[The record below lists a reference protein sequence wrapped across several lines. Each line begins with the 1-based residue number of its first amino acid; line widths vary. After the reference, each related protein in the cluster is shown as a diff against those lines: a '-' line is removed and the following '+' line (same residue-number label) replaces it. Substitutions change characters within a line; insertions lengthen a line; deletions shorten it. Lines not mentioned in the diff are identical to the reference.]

1 MALTFFH
8 MADIHLDQP
17 FSSLGLQ
24 EGFPSKRREEIF
36 HEFMRILETAREEQ
50 PSFIFISGDLYE
62 HEYTNIKRISRINEA
77 FSELKGNIIL
87 ISGNHDPE
95 SKNSFYRSFPWSENV
110 HVLGRSKPNVVFEK
124 EKVCVFGIGYDTGGG
139 QAKIL
144 ETIRTD
150 RKYINVLL
158 LHGDVDLSLSTYNAV
173 SSDMLKDIGFDYVA
187 LGHNHRMYVKDNIY
201 NPGSLCALK
210 FGEDGKHGYFKGDLS
225 TGQVE
230 FVESKARKYIDL
242 KMDYEKFADFER
254 MYPDR
259 QDIYRIKVTGTKSDY
274 QPLATPEGYDYVQ
287 LTDARTAEKKEKKQH
302 VSQGIKGRF
311 TDIMTTKMEEVLS
324 EEIKIYEDALKLGLQ
339 ALSDEE
345 LDLE

>member
-1 MALTFFH
+1 
-8 MADIHLDQP
+8 
-17 FSSLGLQ
+17 
-24 EGFPSKRREEIF
+24 
-36 HEFMRILETAREEQ
+36 
-50 PSFIFISGDLYE
+50 
-62 HEYTNIKRISRINEA
+62 
-77 FSELKGNIIL
+77 
-87 ISGNHDPE
+87 
-95 SKNSFYRSFPWSENV
+95 
-110 HVLGRSKPNVVFEK
+110 
-124 EKVCVFGIGYDTGGG
+124 
-139 QAKIL
+139 
-144 ETIRTD
+144 
-150 RKYINVLL
+150 
-158 LHGDVDLSLSTYNAV
+158 LSLSTYNAV

-302 VSQGIKGRF
+302 ISQGIKGRF

-324 EEIKIYEDALKLGLQ
+324 EEIRIYEDALKLGLQ